1 MTDINAIKSLELINV
16 KRKISPFEY
25 YKEQN
30 LDNFITYRHLKQ
42 NRTIFI
48 IAIYEFTVPIVGVD
62 SEAAEAV
69 QGANNE
75 AVS

>member
-1 MTDINAIKSLELINV
+1 M
-16 KRKISPFEY
+16 SPFEY

-30 LDNFITYRHLKQ
+30 LGNFTTLRHLKQ
-42 NRTIFI
+42 NWTIFI
-48 IAIYEFTVPIVGVD
+48 TVIYEYTVPIVGVD

>member
-1 MTDINAIKSLELINV
+1 M
-16 KRKISPFEY
+16 SPFEY

-30 LDNFITYRHLKQ
+30 LGNFITLKS
-42 NRTIFI
+42 NWTIFI
-48 IAIYEFTVPIVGVD
+48 TVIYEYTVPIVGVD

-69 QGANNE
+69 QGAKIE

>member
-1 MTDINAIKSLELINV
+1 M
-16 KRKISPFEY
+16 SPFKY
-25 YKEQN
+25 YKEQI
-30 LDNFITYRHLKQ
+30 LGNFITLGYLKQ
-42 NRTIFI
+42 NGKFFI
-48 IAIYEFTVPIVGVD
+48 TVIYEYTVPIVGVD

>member
-1 MTDINAIKSLELINV
+1 M
-16 KRKISPFEY
+16 SPSEY
-25 YKEQN
+25 NKEQN
-30 LDNFITYRHLKQ
+30 LGNFITLGHLKQ
-42 NRTIFI
+42 NRTIFVTV
-48 IAIYEFTVPIVGVD
+48 IYEYTVPIVGVD